1 MDESGV
7 SRENTKEIIF
17 IEGSPILRAAEIL
30 LKFIPVNGT
39 QS

>member
-7 SRENTKEIIF
+7 SWENTKQTIF

-30 LKFIPVNGT
+30 QKFAPVNET
-39 QS
+39 